1 MKKIKQNAMKT
12 IISLLLVLIYT
23 SMSSCQK
30 NDLVP
35 DENKIINLDEKSAQ
49 LVEADNA
56 FGLELFQKIREES
69 DEENLMIS
77 PLSVSVA
84 LAMAYNGADGE
95 TKSEMKKC

>member
-1 MKKIKQNAMKT
+1 MKT
-12 IISLLLVLIYT
+12 IISFSLVIIFA

-30 NDLVP
+30 NNLTP
-35 DENKIINLDEKSAQ
+35 DDNKIINLDEKSAQ

-84 LAMAYNGADGE
+84 LAMAYNGAVGD
-95 TKSEMKKC
+95 TKSEMER